1 MLTTREVILAG
12 VEGAYGVDPTL
23 TATDAVL
30 IENPSLSFQANMHDR
45 AVTKPSIGKFQALYG
60 GTLAQLTFD
69 AEVKGS
75 GTAGTAPEFGPLLR
89 ACGFGETVVPVTS
102 VTYAPV
108 STAIE
113 SATIYYYQDG
123 KRHILTGCRGTVS
136 GAFETGQPG
145 RLSFTMT
152 GHHAVADVALIA
164 PTYDATVPPV
174 VLGATFSVD
183 SFAAVVAAVNF
194 DLGAT
199 VATPPSVGASDGFAE
214 IRITGRDVVGSFDPE
229 DGLLATYDWVSKW
242 KTGASG
248 ALSLGSIG
256 ATAGNIVDVDMGQT
270 YYKEIGQGDRDGI
283 RALDISCGFAE
294 STGDDEISLAFT

>member
-1 MLTTREVILAG
+1 MREVILAG

-30 IENPSLSFQANMHDR
+30 VENPSFSFQANIHDR

-60 GTLAQLTFD
+60 GTLAQLSFD
-69 AEVKGS
+69 VEVKGS
-75 GTAGTAPEFGPLLR
+75 GTAGTAPEYGPLLR
-89 ACGFGETVVPVTS
+89 ACGFGETIVASTS

-108 STAIE
+108 STGIE

-123 KRHILTGCRGTVS
+123 KRHVLTGCRGTVT

-145 RLSFTMT
+145 RLSFTFT
-152 GHHAVADVALIA
+152 GHHADGDVALIA

-174 VLGATFSVD
+174 VLGATFTVD
-183 SFAAVVAAVNF
+183 SFAAVIAALNF
-194 DLGAT
+194 DMSLA
-199 VATPPSVGASDGFAE
+199 VATPPSIAASDGFAE
-214 IRITGRDVVGSFDPE
+214 IRITGRDAVGSFDPE
-229 DGLLATYDWVSKW
+229 DDLLATYDWVNKW
-242 KTGASG
+242 QTGASG

-256 ATAGNIVDVDMGQT
+256 ATAGNIVDIDMAQT

-283 RALDISCGFAE
+283 RTLDISCGFAE
-294 STGDDEISLAFT
+294 SSGDDEISLAFT